1 VQVLAGGRGLGKFNT
16 GYQGG
21 VHVVESPQAAAAAAE
36 AMLGNR
42 LITKQTG
49 SEGRPCNTV
58 LVVEPLAAKMEK
70 YFAILYD
77 RSVGGPLVIA
87 SAKGGV
93 TIEDIAEKD
102 PSCIIKEPVDI
113 VKGMSGSQALG
124 IATKMQFGSASATKQ
139 VPFPAIS
146 KALCLFLTLKQ
157 AAETIQGLYQMF
169 IEKDCTMVRFFS
181 NPLKSPFL
189 TRES

>member
-1 VQVLAGGRGLGKFNT
+1 
-16 GYQGG
+16 
-21 VHVVESPQAAAAAAE
+21 
-36 AMLGNR
+36 MLGNR

-49 SEGRPCNTV
+49 AEGRPCNTV
-58 LVVEPLAAKMEK
+58 LVVEPLSAKMEK

-77 RSVGGPLVIA
+77 RAVGGPLVIA

-113 VKGMSGSQALG
+113 SKGMTPSQALS

-139 VPFPAIS
+139 VIFGLGTMSDLPPPSF
-146 KALCLFLTLKQ
+146 ALTGC
-157 AAETIQGLYQMF
+157 
-169 IEKDCTMVRFFS
+169 
-181 NPLKSPFL
+181 
-189 TRES
+189 

>member
-1 VQVLAGGRGLGKFNT
+1 
-16 GYQGG
+16 
-21 VHVVESPQAAAAAAE
+21 
-36 AMLGNR
+36 MLGNR

-49 SEGRPCNTV
+49 VEGRPCNTV

-77 RSVGGPLVIA
+77 RAVGGPLVIA

-102 PSCIIKEPVDI
+102 PSCIIKEPIDI
-113 VKGMSGSQALG
+113 AKGMSASQALS

-139 VPFPAIS
+139 VIYLPPALLLFSSLICFSPPLSTFLLPHLLFSSLICFSPPSSAFLLPHLLFPSFICFS
-146 KALCLFLTLKQ
+146 PPSSIAL
-157 AAETIQGLYQMF
+157 AGL
-169 IEKDCTMVRFFS
+169 
-181 NPLKSPFL
+181 
-189 TRES
+189 

>member
-1 VQVLAGGRGLGKFNT
+1 M
-16 GYQGG
+16 
-21 VHVVESPQAAAAAAE
+21 ESPEAAAKAAD

-49 SEGRPCNTV
+49 AEGRPCNTV

-77 RSVGGPLVIA
+77 RAVGGPLIIA

-113 VKGMSGSQALG
+113 AKGLSASQALG

-139 VPFPAIS
+139 VRS
-146 KALCLFLTLKQ
+146 RC
-157 AAETIQGLYQMF
+157 
-169 IEKDCTMVRFFS
+169 
-181 NPLKSPFL
+181 
-189 TRES
+189 

>member
-1 VQVLAGGRGLGKFNT
+1 MLLIEYQPVHIILQVLAGGRGLGKFNT
-16 GYQGG
+16 GFKGG
-21 VHVVESPQAAAAAAE
+21 VHVVESAEAAARTAE

-49 SEGRPCNTV
+49 ADGRPCNTV

-77 RSVGGPLVIA
+77 RAVGGPLVIA

-102 PSCIIKEPVDI
+102 PSCIIKEAVDI
-113 VKGMSGSQALG
+113 VKGMSPAQALA
-124 IATKMQFGSASATKQ
+124 IATKMQFGSSSATQ
-139 VPFPAIS
+139 EVHFCRLSANFSPA
-146 KALCLFLTLKQ
+146 FF
-157 AAETIQGLYQMF
+157 MF
-169 IEKDCTMVRFFS
+169 S
-181 NPLKSPFL
+181 
-189 TRES
+189 